1 MKIISTA
8 NIINMYKQILIIMG
22 IVATLSMI
30 TIQTANSQVPDNC
43 GWDHENRCVVANEED
58 AEDLIED
65 FPDAIVEVNEELLS
79 SIPED
84 DQEDIDEMEGRD
96 EEDEES
102 SDEESNSEDSGDSGD
117 SQLIPQQNN
126 FQPIPP
132 GNENLPPADQS
143 GAGLN
148 DACLKSGFSQE
159 KCNNLLFSDNPGGY
173 CSTLKMVGL
182 DCPKIQDPRFT
193 YGNPDAAR
201 QQSEQQIENT
211 EQAIQGFERLNP
223 PGSLGGQFAGPG
235 STTNR

>member
-1 MKIISTA
+1 MIG
-8 NIINMYKQILIIMG
+8 M
-22 IVATLSMI
+22 VATLSMI
-30 TIQTANSQVPDNC
+30 TIQTANAQVPDNC

-96 EEDEES
+96 EEDE
-102 SDEESNSEDSGDSGD
+102 DSGESGD
-117 SQLIPQQNN
+117 SQPIPQQNN
-126 FQPIPP
+126 FQPIIP
-132 GNENLPPADQS
+132 GQQNLPPAQQS

-148 DACLKSGFSQE
+148 DSCLKSGFSQE

-211 EQAIQGFERLNP
+211 ERAIQGFERLNP

>member
-1 MKIISTA
+1 MIG
-8 NIINMYKQILIIMG
+8 M
-22 IVATLSMI
+22 VATLSMI
-30 TIQTANSQVPDNC
+30 TIQTANAQVPDNC

-96 EEDEES
+96 EEDE
-102 SDEESNSEDSGDSGD
+102 DSGESGD
-117 SQLIPQQNN
+117 SQPIPQQNN
-126 FQPIPP
+126 FQPIIP
-132 GNENLPPADQS
+132 GQQNLPPAQQS
-143 GAGLN
+143 GADLN

-201 QQSEQQIENT
+201 QQSEQQIKNT
-211 EQAIQGFERLNP
+211 ERAIQGFDRLNP
-223 PGSLGGQFAGPG
+223 PGSLGGQFAGSG

>member
-1 MKIISTA
+1 M
-8 NIINMYKQILIIMG
+8 
-22 IVATLSMI
+22 VATLSMI
-30 TIQTANSQVPDNC
+30 TIQTANAQVPDNC

-96 EEDEES
+96 EEDE
-102 SDEESNSEDSGDSGD
+102 DSGESGD
-117 SQLIPQQNN
+117 SQPIPQQNN
-126 FQPIPP
+126 FQPIIP
-132 GNENLPPADQS
+132 GQQNLPPAQQS

-148 DACLKSGFSQE
+148 DSCLKSGFSQE

-211 EQAIQGFERLNP
+211 ERAIQGFERLNP